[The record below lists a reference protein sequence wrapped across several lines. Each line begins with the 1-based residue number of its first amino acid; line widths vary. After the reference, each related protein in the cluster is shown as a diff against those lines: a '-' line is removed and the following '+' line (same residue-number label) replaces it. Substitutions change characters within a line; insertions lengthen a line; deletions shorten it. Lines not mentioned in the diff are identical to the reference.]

1 MKYMNL
7 LRCNK
12 RIYLDAI
19 RESTYMEYRA
29 ALKLNQC
36 TGKIP
41 GYETPADN
49 LQAFVASTG

>member
-12 RIYLDAI
+12 RIYLDVI
-19 RESTYMEYRA
+19 RESTYMKYRA
-29 ALKLNQC
+29 ALKLNQRP
-36 TGKIP
+36 GKIL
-41 GYETPADN
+41 GYKTPADN